1 VDLRALLRLAPAFKP
16 FKAWDADSI
25 VMPPYSRQRSGPC
38 PEFFHIAQN
47 VACELQYSPG
57 TLRHQSRQKRYR
69 MREVRPC
76 LAGEPKQ
83 LPHDLLAPFH
93 ISRVSGLF
101 RFDHAVNLWKG
112 NWWPETQPFCS
123 TNSSD
128 WPSRGEIPLRSALH
142 ATELQPAILN
152 HPFHLGACPFSFYTV

>member
-1 VDLRALLRLAPAFKP
+1 
-16 FKAWDADSI
+16 
-25 VMPPYSRQRSGPC
+25 MPPYSRQRSGPC

-101 RFDHAVNLWKG
+101 RFDHAVNLWKEISG
-112 NWWPETQPFCS
+112 LKRNHSAPQTLPTGRAGVKFLAVGAARYRTS
-123 TNSSD
+123 TSD
-128 WPSRGEIPLRSALH
+128 FKSPIPPRSMPILLLHCLGSIPQQLLVRCRGCHPLR
-142 ATELQPAILN
+142 
-152 HPFHLGACPFSFYTV
+152 

>member
-1 VDLRALLRLAPAFKP
+1 MDLRALLRLAPAFKP

-83 LPHDLLAPFH
+83 LPTICWHLFTSAGSADSSGSITLSTFGREIGGLKRNHSAPQTLPTGRAGVKFPCG
-93 ISRVSGLF
+93 RRCTLQNF
-101 RFDHAVNLWKG
+101 NQRF
-112 NWWPETQPFCS
+112 
-123 TNSSD
+123 
-128 WPSRGEIPLRSALH
+128 
-142 ATELQPAILN
+142 
-152 HPFHLGACPFSFYTV
+152 